1 MASTA
6 PTTVTPT
13 APAGLDQQLAGHW
26 RFDGVPGGVAADSS
40 GHGRDCRLHDPAHV
54 ARVVDGH
61 QDVGVELAGKAW
73 LECPLPTV
81 ASVAPA
87 PMTVALWVNLH
98 SFPELHAALAT
109 RQLGTGF
116 EDHFFLGIEQDHLR
130 FKSHIWDGFMT
141 TGGPLPLERWFHVA
155 FTHDAQGTTRLYLDG
170 VEVASAT
177 GVHTDRGPVETPL
190 TLGAGHYSRNRSS
203 VRQRLDG
210 ALDDAR
216 VYDRVLSPAEIK
228 ALVTF

>member
-1 MASTA
+1 M
-6 PTTVTPT
+6 
-13 APAGLDQQLAGHW
+13 APATLAPGPLDLEGQLVGHW
-26 RFDGVPGGVAADSS
+26 RFDGVPAGVAADSS
-40 GHGRDCRLHDPAHV
+40 GNGRDCRVRDPSHV
-54 ARVVDGH
+54 ARLVPGH
-61 QDVGVELAGKAW
+61 EDVGLELAGGAW
-73 LECPLPTV
+73 LECPLPAV
-81 ASVAPA
+81 GSIGPM

-155 FTHDAQGTTRLYLDG
+155 FTHDSQGTTRLYLNG
-170 VEVASAT
+170 EEVASAP
-177 GVHTDRGPVETPL
+177 GVHTDRGQVDTVL
-190 TLGAGHYSRNRSS
+190 TMGAGHYSRFRNS

-216 VYDRVLSPAEIK
+216 VYDRALSAAELK
-228 ALVTF
+228 ALASR